1 MASGRVQGRAKN
13 PPTKESIDY
22 ADQARSSRTRAPE
35 RDPTGR
41 QDQFSVLLASVIL
54 AIVVGYSGDD
64 SLDTRSIWTLVTILA
79 PAYMQP
85 GHRQGELVRAPLG
98 HRRKHA
104 VGGEDPL
111 AVHQ

>member
-22 ADQARSSRTRAPE
+22 ADQPRSSRTRAPE

-79 PAYMQP
+79 SAYMQP